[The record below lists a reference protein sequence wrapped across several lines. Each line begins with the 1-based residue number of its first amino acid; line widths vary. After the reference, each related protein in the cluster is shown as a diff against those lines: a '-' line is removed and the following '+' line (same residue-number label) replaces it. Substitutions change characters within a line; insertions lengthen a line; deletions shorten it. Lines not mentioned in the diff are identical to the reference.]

1 MEGTVSWAKREEGR
15 PDFCATAAS
24 EVGAVLEA
32 LVDIEAGT
40 LVFGVNGVDEVNE
53 VGAMDELD
61 ELDE

>member
-40 LVFGVNGVDEVNE
+40 LVLGVNGVDEV
-53 VGAMDELD
+53 DE
-61 ELDE
+61 